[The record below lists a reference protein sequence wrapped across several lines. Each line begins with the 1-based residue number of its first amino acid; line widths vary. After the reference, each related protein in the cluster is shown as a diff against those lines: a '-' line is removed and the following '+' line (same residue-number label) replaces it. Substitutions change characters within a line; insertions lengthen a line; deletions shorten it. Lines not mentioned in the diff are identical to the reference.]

1 MFIII
6 LHSGEKAEAMA
17 WLLSLCCV
25 VAKGPSLKEVSI
37 PNVVLGLI
45 CARTTCS
52 FAITAVPGYE
62 MLTRARHAAWP
73 KGGDAELSP

>member
-52 FAITAVPGYE
+52 FAIPAVPGYE